1 MSENNSWFLTD
12 RDEDSQYF
20 NKKFK
25 FNISYITSSEIRQLM
40 RDYICI
46 NYRNGNRTLSKLSND
61 CYRFKYFQKYAELMH
76 FTERNGRSSVLE
88 RPLYGTKRP
97 YKLLKDYL

>member
-12 RDEDSQYF
+12 RDEDSQYY

-25 FNISYITSSEIRQLM
+25 FDISYITSSEIRQLM

-61 CYRFKYFQKYAELMH
+61 CYRFKASALYFDGLC
-76 FTERNGRSSVLE
+76 
-88 RPLYGTKRP
+88 
-97 YKLLKDYL
+97 